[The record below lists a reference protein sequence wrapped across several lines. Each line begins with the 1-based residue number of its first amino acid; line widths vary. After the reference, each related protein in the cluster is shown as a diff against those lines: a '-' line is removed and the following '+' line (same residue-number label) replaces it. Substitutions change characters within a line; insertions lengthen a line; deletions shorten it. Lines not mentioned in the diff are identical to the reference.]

1 MARSA
6 IGAELGNDGQD
17 HIFGADVRTPLT
29 LDPHTQGFGAPLPG
43 GLGGQHMGDFTRT
56 RTKSQSTQSPVGGG
70 VGVATHQHHAGLG
83 QALFGP
89 HHVHDALARVA
100 QGKVQDAMG
109 LGVFHQAFDHPALF
123 RVSDRRHHMAAGGD
137 AVIGGGRHLI
147 GAAHAQA
154 LFFQKLKC
162 MDRPVMHQ
170 MAGHMQQALA
180 IVAIKHFVCMP
191 DFFVQGQAHGVLLVW
206 VSNCGERPALVPS

>member
-17 HIFGADVRTPLT
+17 HIFGADVRAALA
-29 LDPHTQGFGAPLPG
+29 LDPHAQGFGAPLPS

-70 VGVATHQHHAGLG
+70 VGVTTHQHHAGLG

-89 HHVHDALARVA
+89 HHMHDALARVA

-109 LGVFHQAFDHPALF
+109 LGVFHQPFDHPALF

-154 LFFQKLKC
+154 LFFQKLKS

-170 MAGHMQQALA
+170 MAGHMQQA
-180 IVAIKHFVCMP
+180 
-191 DFFVQGQAHGVLLVW
+191 
-206 VSNCGERPALVPS
+206 